1 MVYFILN
8 IFVYMIFIVFYYL
21 YLSLKKITI
30 LDFVLLVFN
39 MNLYVIFI
47 LKDIHF
53 FIGLLCSLVIILVK
67 ELCLS
72 LFKVIKKDIKEIVL
86 IKNGMIDF
94 HSIVSN
100 KIDFH
105 KLVKDIKKRKIRID
119 EIEYCLKKDDDL
131 IIVKNKDIKN
141 YPLGLIVDGNILFNN
156 LQVIKKDVSW
166 LENELVL
173 NNLTVNDIDYAYYK
187 KNRLYFITN

>member
-1 MVYFILN
+1 
-8 IFVYMIFIVFYYL
+8 MIFIVFYYL

>member
-187 KNRLYFITN
+187 KNRLYFS